1 MSIMPN
7 VIELESRHTSGCY
20 PKRRLAIVRGDGVW
34 MWDDAGRRYLDCT
47 SGQGVALI
55 GHAHPA
61 VAAALAEQA
70 KTLATCPEIFYN
82 DRRAAFLTRLTA
94 LAPAGLA
101 RVFLCN
107 SGTEAV
113 EGALKFARLLTRR
126 PGFVA
131 MQRGFHGR
139 TFGSLSATWEPAY
152 RRPFEPLVPAFRHVP
167 FDNLDALDQALD
179 DQVAAVIL
187 EVVQGEGGVRP
198 ASPGFVAAVQRLCR
212 QRGAL
217 LIVDEVQTGCG
228 RTGRWFACQY
238 DHVTPDI
245 LTLGKG
251 LAGGMP
257 IGAVLLHEDL
267 PALPAGSHGSTFGGN
282 PLACAAGLVTLD
294 IIETCD
300 LPTQAALTGTYALQR
315 LREVVLPLPGVR
327 SVRGLGLMLGIEL
340 KERVT
345 PVLQKLQE
353 AGLLALPAGP
363 TVLRLLPPL
372 VITQAELDLAVDAVA
387 AVLRGA

>member
-1 MSIMPN
+1 MPN

-282 PLACAAGLVTLD
+282 PLACAAGLATLD

>member
-1 MSIMPN
+1 MPN

-82 DRRAAFLTRLTA
+82 DRRAAFLARLTA

-257 IGAVLLHEDL
+257 IGAILLHEDL

>member
-1 MSIMPN
+1 MPN

>member
-1 MSIMPN
+1 MPN

-82 DRRAAFLTRLTA
+82 DRRAAFLVRLTA
-94 LAPAGLA
+94 LAPAGLT

-228 RTGRWFACQY
+228 RTGRWFACQH

-257 IGAVLLHEDL
+257 IGAILLHEDL

-387 AVLRGA
+387 AVLRGAEP